1 MPMFHVANVAL
12 SGAFTVLDAR
22 LCGKEFVTFAEKLK
36 SSLNPGITLIFTLA
50 STGFNNN

>member
-1 MPMFHVANVAL
+1 MFHVTNVAL

-36 SSLNPGITLIFTLA
+36 SSLKAGITPISTLA
-50 STGFNNN
+50 FTSFSNN